1 MILRRAHCFS
11 SVQSTKHGNINALK
25 YELDNNPFFDRAF
38 PHFKGKKPE
47 TTVVRKQKELDFI
60 RSLGLKDRL
69 QHRTTLEK
77 AEHEN
82 YKAFVEGYRSPSGPL
97 RYLPEEEKKK
107 INFIINEKLEELEAT
122 GLTRE
127 EILYDHPTHSGLP
140 LSRDPFF

>member
-1 MILRRAHCFS
+1 MQFFVNRAIVFRRAHCFS

-25 YELDNNPFFDRAF
+25 YEFDNNPFFDRAF

-82 YKAFVEGYRSPSGPL
+82 VRLAAS
-97 RYLPEEEKKK
+97 
-107 INFIINEKLEELEAT
+107 
-122 GLTRE
+122 
-127 EILYDHPTHSGLP
+127 
-140 LSRDPFF
+140 

>member
-1 MILRRAHCFS
+1 
-11 SVQSTKHGNINALK
+11 VQSTKHGNINALK

-82 YKAFVEGYRSPSGPL
+82 VR
-97 RYLPEEEKKK
+97 K
-107 INFIINEKLEELEAT
+107 ILN
-122 GLTRE
+122 
-127 EILYDHPTHSGLP
+127 
-140 LSRDPFF
+140 